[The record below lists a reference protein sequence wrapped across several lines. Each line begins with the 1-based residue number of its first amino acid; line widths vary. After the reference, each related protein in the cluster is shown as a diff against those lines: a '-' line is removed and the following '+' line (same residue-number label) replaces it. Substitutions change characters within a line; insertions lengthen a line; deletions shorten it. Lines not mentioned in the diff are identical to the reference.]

1 MTEDENPFLS
11 ADDTGATVIRPMPGG
26 RRPNSGATQ
35 APAPAPATGP
45 PAASAPCQTPGQP
58 ARPAPG
64 RTRGSPPAQGAPT
77 PLPPQARGG
86 TQLPIAALPGALPD
100 NPLVTCATDLFTV
113 AGQLRG
119 SPSHADPGGL
129 LQHLIGRVREFERC
143 ARGKGLTDSIVLP
156 ARYVLCALLDESV
169 LDTPWGSQSIWASKG
184 LLVSFHNETWGGE
197 KFYEALERLLAFP
210 GGNSHL
216 LELMYLCLAMGF
228 EGRYRIRDGG
238 REQLDRVR
246 ERLYQ
251 TIRAQRPNPEPD
263 LSPHWRG
270 VTVQRDALIH
280 QFPPWV
286 FAGLA
291 GLLLLA
297 LFAAFTFA
305 LSRDSDPVFL
315 SLSALDKRLPAMP
328 ERTVAPMPRPPPVV
342 PAAETPPGP
351 PAPTL
356 RSLLGDDIAADRLRV
371 VDQPNGQAVIIAGS
385 GLFAS
390 ASDRLQPDYVPL
402 VRRIGDALTQLPGR
416 ILVTGH
422 SDSAPIKTLRFP
434 SNWHLSQA
442 RADSVLTLL
451 VDVTGEPGRFTAEG
465 RAATEPIVPDN
476 PRDARNRRV
485 EILLIGARSTQ
496 PTGAL
501 RGQPSR

>member
-1 MTEDENPFLS
+1 MTDDENPFLS
-11 ADDTGATVIRPMPGG
+11 ADDAGATVIRPMPGG
-26 RRPNSGATQ
+26 RRSPQGPI
-35 APAPAPATGP
+35 PASMP
-45 PAASAPCQTPGQP
+45 
-58 ARPAPG
+58 
-64 RTRGSPPAQGAPT
+64 PT
-77 PLPPQARGG
+77 PLPPQTRGR
-86 TQLPIAALPGALPD
+86 TQLPIAVLPGALPD

-119 SPSHADPGGL
+119 SASHPDPGGL
-129 LQHLIGRVREFERC
+129 LQRLIGQMREFEQC
-143 ARGKGLTDSIVLP
+143 ARGKGLTDSVVLP

-197 KFYEALERLLAFP
+197 KFYDALERLLAFP
-210 GGNSHL
+210 SGNLHL

-238 REQLDRVR
+238 REQLERVR
-246 ERLYQ
+246 ERLFQ
-251 TIRAQRPNPEPD
+251 TIRAQRPNPEPE

-270 VTVQRDALIH
+270 VTAQRDALIH
-280 QFPPWV
+280 QFPLWV

-328 ERTVAPMPRPPPVV
+328 ERSVAPMPRPPPVAPTV
-342 PAAETPPGP
+342 EPPPGP

-356 RSLLGDDIAADRLRV
+356 RGLLGDDIATGRLQV
-371 VDQPNGQAVIIAGS
+371 VDQPDGQAVIIGGS

-390 ASDRLQPDYVPL
+390 ASATLQSDYVPL
-402 VRRIGDALTQLPGR
+402 VRRIGEALTRLPGR
-416 ILVTGH
+416 VLVTGH

-442 RADSVLTLL
+442 RADSVRNLL
-451 VDVTGEPGRFTAEG
+451 AEVTGEPGRFTAEG
-465 RAATEPIVPDN
+465 RAATEPLVPEN

-485 EILLIGARSTQ
+485 EILLIGAR
-496 PTGAL
+496 PTSPAGPL
-501 RGQPSR
+501 GGQVLP